1 MSDKSSRS
9 NLILAAMIL
18 AVAMTF
24 IDQTIVSIS
33 IPEIQDDLHLSSTG
47 VQWVINGYLLTL
59 AALFAF
65 GGKIA
70 DVFGRKKMV
79 ITGILIFAGAS
90 TMCGLTP
97 TGSIAEAWIIFWRII
112 QGAGAAIMFPAALA
126 IVISAF
132 PMENR
137 GKALALFFGLTG
149 VFTSIGPS
157 AGAYRSEWTWRSIF
171 WINIPVALVS
181 LYLIHRADPEEHKRP
196 EKIDMR
202 GAVMISMGMGLLVLG
217 LQQSAVWGWSSPATW
232 GCIAVGAITLV
243 AFVLY
248 ELKLTKP
255 LIRVQIF
262 KDRSFAVDCAV
273 LFLLSIPFVP
283 LFFFASVY
291 SQVSLGWQAS
301 ESGLY
306 LLVFFGGFAIA
317 SQWGGRILDSKGAR
331 PAVILGSAL
340 AAVGFYLWAGQMTD
354 LDAGLNGQ
362 WYYIV
367 LAGAG
372 VGLVLSPASTD
383 AINRAPSTSYGEA
396 TGITQTVRNFGASLG
411 LAVLGTILTLQ
422 TKANIE
428 DTFVAKGLP
437 KAAGDKVA
445 ALFSSG
451 DTGSAGG
458 SLGGGGGGGKS
469 PITLADI
476 QLDYATA
483 TQTVFYVMAG
493 VMAVCFVVA
502 LVGSPKG
509 KMEEV
514 ILDEDEAPTPEKPA
528 AA

>member
-1 MSDKSSRS
+1 M
-9 NLILAAMIL
+9 
-18 AVAMTF
+18 
-24 IDQTIVSIS
+24 
-33 IPEIQDDLHLSSTG
+33 
-47 VQWVINGYLLTL
+47 
-59 AALFAF
+59 
-65 GGKIA
+65 
-70 DVFGRKKMV
+70 
-79 ITGILIFAGAS
+79 
-90 TMCGLTP
+90 
-97 TGSIAEAWIIFWRII
+97 
-112 QGAGAAIMFPAALA
+112 
-126 IVISAF
+126 
-132 PMENR
+132 
-137 GKALALFFGLTG
+137 
-149 VFTSIGPS
+149 
-157 AGAYRSEWTWRSIF
+157 
-171 WINIPVALVS
+171 
-181 LYLIHRADPEEHKRP
+181 
-196 EKIDMR
+196 
-202 GAVMISMGMGLLVLG
+202 
-217 LQQSAVWGWSSPATW
+217 
-232 GCIAVGAITLV
+232 
-243 AFVLY
+243 
-248 ELKLTKP
+248 
-255 LIRVQIF
+255 
-262 KDRSFAVDCAV
+262 
-273 LFLLSIPFVP
+273 
-283 LFFFASVY
+283 
-291 SQVSLGWQAS
+291 
-301 ESGLY
+301 
-306 LLVFFGGFAIA
+306 
-317 SQWGGRILDSKGAR
+317 
-331 PAVILGSAL
+331 
-340 AAVGFYLWAGQMTD
+340 GFYLWAGQMTD

-445 ALFSSG
+445 ALFTSG

>member
-1 MSDKSSRS
+1 MPEKKSGS
-9 NLILAAMIL
+9 LVLAAMIF
-18 AVAMTF
+18 AVSMTF

-33 IPEIQDDLHLSSTG
+33 IPEIQKALGLSEAG
-47 VQWVINGYLLTL
+47 VQWIVSGYLLAM
-59 AALFAF
+59 AATFAL
-65 GGKIA
+65 GGKLA
-70 DVFGRKKMV
+70 DVLGRRKMLV
-79 ITGILIFAGAS
+79 IGILVFVIAS
-90 TMCGLTP
+90 TLCGATP
-97 TGSIAEAWIIFWRII
+97 ETGIAEAWIVTFRIV
-112 QGAGAAIMFPAALA
+112 QGVGAALMFPAALA
-126 IVISAF
+126 ITISAF
-132 PMENR
+132 PIEKR
-137 GKALALFFGLTG
+137 GRALAIFFGITGALTS
-149 VFTSIGPS
+149 VGPI
-157 AGAYRSEWTWRSIF
+157 AGGYLSEWTWRSIF

-445 ALFSSG
+445 ALFTSG

-514 ILDEDEAPTPEKPA
+514 ILDEDESPAPEKPA